1 MKALLLA
8 GLLAVAGLLSGQLD
22 TIRMASIGGADA
34 DGGLAVVELGDGDAL
49 VVGYTDS
56 NGWGTRA
63 PWALRLD
70 SMLEVVWQQALP
82 VEAGGVAVGAVVLPD
97 GAAVVA
103 SRELLDGANGYGV
116 RWHRLDATTGEVLA
130 TATWSSEDWVL
141 PHGVSLQG
149 DTVVTWVTDYSSGT
163 AQPAALMGRW
173 ETGEHAFL
181 GQYAWGTEGLT
192 EHMGAGTVAHG
203 KWWIAST
210 ERPAS
215 DSARVR
221 VRAIDANGTV
231 HWSALAPIDAALVEA
246 NALSVVEEKVVVGM
260 TVDEAGPVPMAK
272 VVRWDTSGTAT
283 PIVIAPG
290 NPAQVR
296 AVRWNAPEMNYLFRT
311 EVFGLGAGDMIFLRQ
326 GPLGGFIG
334 AMTFGW
340 EEAEEPEAMM
350 QDALGAVWL
359 VGSTEHMGANVHVVR
374 APSDQIGDHTLI
386 TSDTLL
392 STPLS
397 IPASPRPAQLAAF
410 PNPASSAVTLSG
422 LPCPLPEARFTAFA
436 LQGTVIAT
444 GSADQLDVSRWPVGT
459 YLIDVQCG
467 TARFALRLVHS

>member
-34 DGGLAVVELGDGDAL
+34 DGGLAVVELSDGDAL

-70 SMLEVVWQQALP
+70 SMLEVVWQLALP

-149 DTVVTWVTDYSSGT
+149 DTVVTWVTDYSGGT
-163 AQPAALMGRW
+163 ARPAALMGRW
-173 ETGEHAFL
+173 ETGNHAFL
-181 GQYAWGTEGLT
+181 GQLAWGTEGLT
-192 EHMGAGTVAHG
+192 EHLGAGDIAHG
-203 KWWIAST
+203 KWWVAST

-221 VRAIDANGTV
+221 VRSTDASGTV
-231 HWSALAPIDAALVEA
+231 HWTALAPIDASLVEA

-260 TVDEAGPVPMAK
+260 TVDEAGPNPMAK

-283 PIVIAPG
+283 PFVIAPA

-296 AVRWNAPEMNYLFRT
+296 AVRWNPPEMNFLFRT
-311 EVFGLGAGDMIFLRQ
+311 ELFGLGEGDMIFIRQ
-326 GPLGGFIG
+326 GPLGGFVG
-334 AMTFGW
+334 AMSFGW

-392 STPLS
+392 TTPLS
-397 IPASPRPAQLAAF
+397 IPTSPQPARLVAF

-422 LPCPLPEARFTAFA
+422 LPCPLHEARFTAFA
-436 LQGTVIAT
+436 LQGTVLAT
-444 GSADQLDVSRWPVGT
+444 GSADQLDVSHWPSGT

-467 TARFALRLVHS
+467 TARFALRLVRS